1 MKNFYTAV
9 SCFIATACILIV
21 SSTANAG
28 PLACAQ
34 AVASCGKGG
43 KKAAAKIKKAREA
56 CEALRDCKNVCKDT
70 KKSEKKSARKNK
82 KSCLKKCDKKSG
94 RAKRSCKSACKKE
107 KRADFKDARGDK
119 RDCMSDCREAYKTK
133 ACKKARREMSVT
145 LAAQGLK
152 CASKVTAQCV
162 PPSP

>member
-1 MKNFYTAV
+1 MKIFGTTV
-9 SCFIATACILIV
+9 SCASAALCVFVV

-34 AVASCGKGG
+34 AIASCGKGG
-43 KKAAAKIKKAREA
+43 KKVADKIKKARNA

-70 KKSEKKSARKNK
+70 KKSEKKSAKDDK

-94 RAKRSCKSACKKE
+94 KAKRSCKSACRKD
-107 KRADFKDARGDK
+107 KRSDYKTARGDK
-119 RDCMSDCREAYKTK
+119 RDCMSDCRDAYKTK
-133 ACKKARREMSVT
+133 ACKKARREMSLT
-145 LAAQGLK
+145 LTAQGLK
-152 CASKVTAQCV
+152 CAGQVTAQCV